1 MIQWASL
8 SGSHRKAKFLGHII
22 RLLWGCLP
30 QDSSWPSSVSVT
42 PWLKPSVVPLGRSL
56 VMDLQGPLLQTHVQ
70 ALLSPEAAPGFGD
83 SGSPDSGGGF
93 GRGLCL
99 AGMGIN
105 NYDDVPQHLCF
116 SFPGTSTWCFLCSAE
131 KPCKRRWGTRCI

>member
-1 MIQWASL
+1 MGITG
-8 SGSHRKAKFLGHII
+8 GSRRKAKFLGHII
-22 RLLWGCLP
+22 PLLWGCLS
-30 QDSSWPSSVSVT
+30 QDSSLPSSVSVT
-42 PWLKPSVVPLGRSL
+42 PWLKPFVVPLGRSL

-70 ALLSPEAAPGFGD
+70 KGWRLPGALLSPEAGFGD

-116 SFPGTSTWCFLCSAE
+116 SFPGTSTRCFPCSTE
-131 KPCKRRWGTRCI
+131 KPCRRS